1 MEFKEPEDKVIHFEQ
16 DIEKLDEV
24 VTKSVEDMQEQAEGL
39 KKDFDKFL
47 DLEKESSMP
56 KSNDDDIVKA
66 FNAILNKL
74 DNLDDKVISIKLV
87 EAILKT
93 HESINTLGT
102 NINGIHTNQNNISTK
117 ITDQYDEIVKSQG
130 KTNFF
135 LKHFKKVLI
144 IITMLVATNFYTLGA
159 TQHDK
164 IKPWVLDII
173 KIW

>member
-1 MEFKEPEDKVIHFEQ
+1 MPPLKEITDKVIHFEQ

-24 VTKSVEDMQEQAEGL
+24 VTKSVEDMQEQENKL
-39 KKDFDKFL
+39 DDDYNKFL
-47 DLEKESSMP
+47 DLEKDLNMP

-87 EAILKT
+87 ESILKT
-93 HESINTLGT
+93 HECINTLGT

-117 ITDQYDEIVKSQG
+117 ITLQYDEIVKSQS

-135 LKHFKKVLI
+135 LKHFKKVMFYMSVLI
-144 IITMLVATNFYTLGA
+144 ATSSYSLGA
-159 TQHDK
+159 TQHEN
-164 IKPWVLDII
+164 IKPYFI
-173 KIW
+173 KL